1 MRFIEFAWRDFKK
14 NKVNAMFGIGGIL
27 ISIFLLSTVAIL
39 IDSLSFS
46 YLDMATSQSGS
57 ADIMFTRNIN
67 LENGLDLYMDQDYI
81 ESTLNIEEIDY
92 FYPRITM
99 LVDVRSDWTL
109 KSSRLMLNGLN
120 STREQNSNRM
130 GDLFICNPLTL
141 ETTEEV
147 YQGPI
152 PEDSCIILKNT
163 AKLLNVTVGDWIEL
177 TYVNKV
183 KNFTVVAICDQSLR
197 FSIIETTIIITEL
210 PVAQNFLDQPG
221 KVNVVYATLRDR
233 EKIYDARNIDRT
245 TEKIRAVG
253 TKIQQQLGF
262 DYLIV
267 LPKMQQL
274 EMSEFMNMSME
285 IMMIFITILCMLI
298 SSILINSIL
307 STSIEERIRE
317 FGVMRVLGS
326 HKKQNIVM
334 VLYQGLFM
342 GIFGSLIGIVLSVFA
357 VPPILTYLFNYF
369 NLWSTP
375 IPFVILPSSV
385 FQSMIIGI
393 VTTMLISLIPA
404 FKSGKAKITEAIDP
418 FRKSQESGYSLKKE
432 GNANTRI
439 IIAGASISSIGLI
452 LFVLFPRIMALQDI
466 KLMTL
471 LFMFLMLAILLGF
484 VLTFMGFIPAIQWL
498 LLQFFKPFIK
508 KFSSIVHLSLKRN
521 RRRNTGNIIMF
532 SLTFSFIF
540 FISSFISIRHDMI
553 KTTMEFQYG
562 ADMVI
567 INQGSYEQGNAINLD
582 FLERLNSLQG
592 IKNTAPVVHNTIDAT
607 EILSVAFT
615 SLSNSMDFTSIGSL
629 FSGIFNNT
637 KFSTYIGD
645 IAAFHVIDCGLIG
658 VDQSY
663 VDLSNPDYMIW
674 DKESGSNKED
684 AFRDLF
690 DPTRNDTIII
700 AKCIADYIGV
710 TEIGQKVR
718 FEINKKG
725 QNGNGN
731 ITTMTVVGITGGLPG
746 FWNFRSSSF
755 SVYMGAGVMISM
767 ENYLL
772 WMSEDITKKGGTPDQ
787 QPIDKI
793 LFNLEDTSKDAIN
806 DAKTLINELFSDE
819 FSFIVDDNISKL
831 DFTSQGDNTIEIIL
845 ELVLLLTVFIA
856 LFGLLSTMYSTL
868 LERLY
873 EIGLLRSMGLR
884 VSNVRSIFIVES
896 MIMMLGAG
904 TLGMFVGS
912 FIAYEMISNVSLF
925 TEIPTP
931 YTIDL
936 LTLARTFSISIAVCV
951 VGVILITR
959 KIKKWTIM
967 DIFRQ
972 TF

>member
-14 NKVNAMFGIGGIL
+14 NKTNAMFGIGGIL

-46 YLDMATSQSGS
+46 YLDMATSQAGS

-67 LENGLDLYMDQDYI
+67 LDSGLDLYMDQNYI
-81 ESTLNIEEIDY
+81 ETTLDVDEIDY

-99 LVDVRSDWTL
+99 LVDVRSYWSL
-109 KSSRLMLNGLN
+109 KSSRLMFNGIN
-120 STREQNSNRM
+120 STREQDSGRM
-130 GDLFICNPLTL
+130 GDLFLCDPLTL
-141 ETTEEV
+141 ETTKEV

-177 TYVNKV
+177 TYINKI
-183 KNFTVVAICDQSLR
+183 KNFTVIAVCEQSLR
-197 FSIIETTIIITEL
+197 FSLVETTLIITEL
-210 PVAQNFLDQPG
+210 PIAQDFLDQPG
-221 KVNVVYATLRDR
+221 KVNAVYATLRDR

-262 DYLIV
+262 DYLIL

-274 EMSEFMNMSME
+274 EMSEFMNMTME

-326 HKKQNIVM
+326 HKKQNIIM

-342 GIFGSLIGIVLSVFA
+342 GIFGSILGLVLSIFV

-375 IPFVILPSSV
+375 IPFVILPSTV
-385 FQSMIIGI
+385 FQSLLIGI
-393 VTTMLISLIPA
+393 VTTILISLIPA
-404 FKSGKAKITEAIDP
+404 LKAGKVKITEAIDP

-432 GNANTRI
+432 GSANTRI
-439 IIAGASISSIGLI
+439 IIAGAAISSIGLI
-452 LFVLFPRIMALQDI
+452 LFVLFPRIMALQDM

-498 LLQFFKPFIK
+498 LLQCFKPFIK
-508 KFSSIVHLSLKRN
+508 KFVSIVHLSLKRN
-521 RRRNTGNIIMF
+521 RRRNTGNVVMF

-540 FISSFISIRHDMI
+540 FISSFISIRHEMI

-567 INQGSYEQGNAINLD
+567 INQGTYEQGNAINMD
-582 FLERLNSLQG
+582 FLERINSLQG
-592 IKNTAPVVHNTIDAT
+592 IKNTAPIVHNTIDAT
-607 EILSVAFT
+607 EILSIAFT
-615 SLSNSMDFTSIGSL
+615 SISGSMDFSSMGSL
-629 FSGIFNNT
+629 FSGIFN
-637 KFSTYIGD
+637 KSKYSTYIGD
-645 IAAFHVIDCGLIG
+645 IAAFHEVDCGLIG

-674 DKESGSNKED
+674 DRDSGSNAED

-690 DPTRNDTIII
+690 DPSRNDTIII

-710 TEIGQKVR
+710 TTVGQKVR
-718 FEINKKG
+718 FEITEKG
-725 QNGNGN
+725 QYGGNV
-731 ITTMTVVGITGGLPG
+731 TTMTVVGITGGLPG

-755 SVYMGAGVMISM
+755 SVYMGAGVMISLK
-767 ENYLL
+767 NYLL
-772 WMSEDITKKGGTPDQ
+772 WMNEDITIKGGSPDQ

-806 DAKTLINELFSDE
+806 DAKSLINELFSDE

-831 DFTSQGDNTIEIIL
+831 DLASQGDNTIEIIL
-845 ELVLLLTVFIA
+845 EMVLLLTVFIA

-884 VSNVRSIFIVES
+884 VSNVRSMFIIES

-925 TEIPTP
+925 TEMPTP
-931 YTIDL
+931 YSIDL
-936 LTLARTFSISIAVCV
+936 LTLARTFSISIAVCI